1 MKKIMIIALVLVLIL
16 GTAGLS
22 SGKNKIGLSIGTF
35 YNIALP
41 QKGETNGNNNHFS
54 LMGGFHLK
62 FDTIILNTDID
73 YQSEKEDITYII
85 TSKISLLKEI
95 LTSGFY
101 LGAGIQKSFIK
112 WASGDK
118 EDSDFTYFI
127 QAGWEIPGEN
137 VSLALDV
144 SYELSPFLQ
153 QGMDVDF
160 IGLGIRL
167 LFYF

>member
-1 MKKIMIIALVLVLIL
+1 MKKIIIIVLASVLVLGI
-16 GTAGLS
+16 AELS
-22 SGKNKIGLSIGTF
+22 SGENKIGLTIGTF

-41 QKGETNGNNNHFS
+41 GGEETSGDNNHFS
-54 LMGGFHLK
+54 LTGGFRSK

-73 YQSEKEDITYII
+73 YQSENEDITYII

-112 WASGDK
+112 WASGYK
-118 EDSDFTYFI
+118 ENSDFTYFI

-137 VSLALDV
+137 VSLTLDV

>member
-1 MKKIMIIALVLVLIL
+1 MKKAVIIALALMLIL
-16 GTAGLS
+16 GIRGLS
-22 SGKNKIGLSIGTF
+22 KGQNKIGLTIGTF

-41 QKGETNGNNNHFS
+41 ETGETNGNNNHFS
-54 LMGGFHLK
+54 LMGGFRSR
-62 FDTIILNTDID
+62 FNTIILNTDID
-73 YQSEKEDITYII
+73 YQSENEDVAYII
-85 TSKISLLKEI
+85 TSKISLLKKI
-95 LTSGFY
+95 LKGGFY

-118 EDSDFTYFI
+118 EDPDFTYFI

-137 VSLALDV
+137 ASLALDV
-144 SYELSPFLQ
+144 CYELSPFLQ
-153 QGMDVDF
+153 QGIDADF

>member
-1 MKKIMIIALVLVLIL
+1 MKKIMIIALALVLIL

-22 SGKNKIGLSIGTF
+22 SGKNKIGLTIGTF
-35 YNIALP
+35 YSVALP
-41 QKGETNGNNNHFS
+41 QKGDTNGNNNHFS
-54 LMGGFHLK
+54 LTGGFRSR

-73 YQSEKEDITYII
+73 YQSENEDITYII
-85 TSKISLLKEI
+85 TSRISLLKEI
-95 LTSGFY
+95 LTSGFF
-101 LGAGIQKSFIK
+101 LGGGIQKSFIK
-112 WASGDK
+112 WSSGDK

-144 SYELSPFLQ
+144 SYELSPFLE
-153 QGMDVDF
+153 QGIDADF